1 MIGYRPLASSR
12 SEKLIGNAL
21 TWISTSP
28 GPGAIGSIGT
38 MVSCRG
44 LPGRVKHTARN
55 SPGTDGAA
63 GPTSIGSSARVATG
77 TGVRAGEAAGA
88 DAAGAAEAGAGADGA
103 VGRSAAARAATA
115 SPWRP
120 RMNAVR
126 STIVG

>member
-77 TGVRAGEAAGA
+77 TGVSAGEAAGA
-88 DAAGAAEAGAGADGA
+88 HTAGAAVAGAGARWEAGGSDAGGA
-103 VGRSAAARAATA
+103 PPGSPPLA
-115 SPWRP
+115 S
-120 RMNAVR
+120 
-126 STIVG
+126 